1 MFTRPQNGLNARGEA
16 AMAKKCE
23 VTGKKP
29 LTGYKVSHSQRHTKR
44 RWLPNLRK
52 VTVVDENG
60 NKTQVKMSVK
70 ALRTMSK
77 PVRIRKKKQD

>member
-1 MFTRPQNGLNARGEA
+1 
-16 AMAKKCE
+16 MAKKCE

-29 LTGYKVSHSQRHTKR
+29 ITGYKVSHSQRHTKR

-52 VTVVDENG
+52 VTVTDENG
-60 NKTQVKMSVK
+60 NRAQVKMSVK

-77 PVRIRKKKQD
+77 PVRIRKKQG

>member
-1 MFTRPQNGLNARGEA
+1 
-16 AMAKKCE
+16 MAKKCE

-29 LTGYKVSHSQRHTKR
+29 LTGYKVSHSLRHTKR
-44 RWLPNLRK
+44 RWLPNLRM
-52 VTVVDENG
+52 VTVIDENG
-60 NKTQVKMSVK
+60 NKKQVKMSVK

>member
-1 MFTRPQNGLNARGEA
+1 
-16 AMAKKCE
+16 MAKKCE

-52 VTVVDENG
+52 VTVTDENG
-60 NKTQVKMSVK
+60 NRAQVKMSVK

-77 PVRIRKKKQD
+77 PVRIRKKQG

>member
-1 MFTRPQNGLNARGEA
+1 MS
-16 AMAKKCE
+16 KKCE

-44 RWLPNLRK
+44 RWLPNLRM